1 MQQPPQQQLVAHR
14 YGADAQYT
22 AHAGQMA
29 QAGWRVVSVMREP
42 TGAIVA
48 TYAQAGAPATLPA
61 PHASLAENRHP
72 LKIPAIIT
80 GAALVAFL
88 LCVGLALLTNALS
101 ATSHGAPSATS
112 AAPTLPPAPTDT
124 PAPLGVTGARLGGP
138 IVDFDARYGGDNP
151 PGPIYQWN
159 TMLAGA
165 PVQLTVS
172 LSLNND
178 AVDGQNRAIIIDITT
193 PNGSGTPWSAAE
205 DAAIVSSFLPIDARH
220 TKDVK
225 DVAGSGALGPD
236 HIYISQQ
243 LAASLSPSLF
253 SSIATGR
260 QLTPGTFDWQCSTQ
274 HPSCEVGVG
283 TNS

>member
-1 MQQPPQQQLVAHR
+1 VHRRLSAAFMTLLVA
-14 YGADAQYT
+14 
-22 AHAGQMA
+22 
-29 QAGWRVVSVMREP
+29 
-42 TGAIVA
+42 I
-48 TYAQAGAPATLPA
+48 
-61 PHASLAENRHP
+61 
-72 LKIPAIIT
+72 
-80 GAALVAFL
+80 ALVA
-88 LCVGLALLTNALS
+88 CS
-101 ATSHGAPSATS
+101 QPSA
-112 AAPTLPPAPTDT
+112 AAVPTPSPRPTLAHIDNSGTPQPTVS
-124 PAPLGVTGARLGGP
+124 PAPLLISGARLGGP